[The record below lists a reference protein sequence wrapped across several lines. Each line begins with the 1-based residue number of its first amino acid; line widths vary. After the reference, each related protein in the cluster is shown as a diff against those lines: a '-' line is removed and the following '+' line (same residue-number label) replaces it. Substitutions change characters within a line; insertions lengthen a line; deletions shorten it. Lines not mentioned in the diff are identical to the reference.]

1 MMTVGFNTGSK
12 SYDNYNEAWWE
23 ILECAYNNRGSTFKE
38 QFYSTDLPSVKQT
51 AANLEGSLTYSEGY
65 FSAYYH
71 KDFFVENHENT
82 FFAIEGNLDSC
93 NVNEILAKW
102 GFSPVE
108 KYAIQSTDSSSTL
121 TNSEVLAEAGV
132 DTDVLQNTFIISAPR
147 KFKKKFAEKIR
158 SFDSDNNLIQIDIA
172 SFGIDDII
180 DPATAGQVKGR
191 KALKKLSKQ
200 DIDFIYDQKKGGLYF
215 NENGADKGF
224 GDGGIIA
231 ILEGAPDLS
240 ADNLVFI

>member
-1 MMTVGFNTGSK
+1 MTVGFNTASK

-23 ILECAYNNRGSTFKE
+23 ILECAYNNKGGTFKE

-51 AANLEGSLTYSEGY
+51 AANLEGSLTYTEGY

-82 FFAIEGNLDSC
+82 FFAIEDNLDSC

-108 KYAIQSTDSSSTL
+108 KYARQSTVSSSTV

-132 DTDVLQNTFIISAPR
+132 ELEILQNTFIISAPK
-147 KFKKKFAEKIR
+147 KFKKKSAEKIR
-158 SFDSDNNLIQIDIA
+158 SFDSANDLIQIDTA

-180 DPATAGQVKGR
+180 DPATAGQGKGR
-191 KALKKLSKQ
+191 KALKKLAKQ
-200 DIDFIYDQKKGGLYF
+200 DIDFIYDQKKGGIYF
-215 NENGADKGF
+215 NENGAEKGF

-231 ILEGAPDLS
+231 ILKGAPNLTS
-240 ADNLVFI
+240 DNLEFI